1 MSIDWEELLD
11 ASGDELQ
18 DAYDAL
24 CDSEWEEAP
33 WDDWEDDPWDDADM
47 DEDDFDEEE
56 CREPRPLPTWEK
68 TLDRVRR
75 GLPVRDE
82 HAVNVVRAMGA
93 MPVTDYI
100 DCLSPDDTVRTLL
113 YQTLKRRRLENAT
126 YQQAADELYRVLMA
140 SERSKEEDEHCLD
153 LLYIC
158 IKPIYQLICD
168 LAGPKLS

>member
-1 MSIDWEELLD
+1 MAIDWEELLD

-24 CDSEWEEAP
+24 CGGEWEEAP
-33 WDDWEDDPWDDADM
+33 WDDWEDGPWDDAGM
-47 DEDDFDEEE
+47 DEDGFGGEE
-56 CREPRPLPTWEK
+56 CWEPLPTWEE

-93 MPVTDYI
+93 MPVADYI

-126 YQQAADELYRVLMA
+126 CQQAADELYQVLAA
-140 SERSKEEDEHCLD
+140 SERSKEEDERCLD

-158 IKPIYQLICD
+158 IKPIYQLISD

>member
-1 MSIDWEELLD
+1 MAIDWEELLD

-18 DAYDAL
+18 DA
-24 CDSEWEEAP
+24 
-33 WDDWEDDPWDDADM
+33 WEDDPWDTADT
-47 DEDDFDEEE
+47 DEGGFDGEFDEEE
-56 CREPRPLPTWEK
+56 FEFEGENWDSPPLSTWEE
-68 TLDRVRR
+68 TLDRIRR

-100 DCLSPDDTVRTLL
+100 NCLSPDDNVRTLL
-113 YQTLKRRRLENAT
+113 YQALKRRRLENAT

-158 IKPIYQLICD
+158 IKPIYQLISD
-168 LAGPKLS
+168 LAGPKLF